1 MNSPMPETETIS
13 VKAGTAVVLLAG
25 PTASGKSRLAV
36 ELAQRHDGV
45 VINADSMQVYRE
57 LRVLTARP
65 SAEDEALAEH
75 RLYGHVSAGTRYS
88 VGTWLAD
95 IAPELAEARRAGRL
109 AIVAG
114 GTGLYFKALTEGLS
128 PVPEIDAKIREHWR
142 AAAGAEGPQALHRIL
157 AERDP
162 IMAARLRPS
171 DPQRIVRALEV
182 LDTTGR
188 SLFEWQTMRPPPL
201 VPLAEAV
208 PVVLAPPRAWLHARI
223 AKRFDAMVRAGAA
236 EEAAAILSRGLD
248 PALPVMK
255 AIGVRPLA
263 AAVRGDFSL
272 DAAIEIA
279 KTETRRYAKRQET
292 FFRGQF
298 PDWPRI
304 DPSSAGTERHAAEIL
319 GCS

>member
-1 MNSPMPETETIS
+1 MSAI
-13 VKAGTAVVLLAG
+13 LIAG
-25 PTASGKSRLAV
+25 PTASGKSALA
-36 ELAQRHDGV
+36 LALAERVNGTV
-45 VINADSMQVYRE
+45 VNADSMQVYRD
-57 LRVLTARP
+57 LAVLSARPAAAETARVP
-65 SAEDEALAEH
+65 H
-75 RLYGHVSAGTRYS
+75 RLYGHVDAAEPYS
-88 VGTWLAD
+88 VARWLDEVA
-95 IAPELAEARRAGRL
+95 EVLAECRLAGRRP
-109 AIVAG
+109 IVVG
-114 GTGLYFKALTEGLS
+114 GTGLFFKALTEGLS

>member
-1 MNSPMPETETIS
+1 MSAI
-13 VKAGTAVVLLAG
+13 LIAG
-25 PTASGKSRLAV
+25 PTASGKSALA
-36 ELAQRHDGV
+36 LALAERVNGTV
-45 VINADSMQVYRE
+45 VNADSMQVYRD
-57 LRVLTARP
+57 LAVLSARPAAAETARVP
-65 SAEDEALAEH
+65 H
-75 RLYGHVSAGTRYS
+75 RLYGHVDAAEPYS
-88 VGTWLAD
+88 VARWLDEVA
-95 IAPELAEARRAGRL
+95 EVLAECRLAGRRP
-109 AIVAG
+109 IVVG
-114 GTGLYFKALTEGLS
+114 GTGLFFKALTEGLS

-272 DAAIEIA
+272 DAAIETA